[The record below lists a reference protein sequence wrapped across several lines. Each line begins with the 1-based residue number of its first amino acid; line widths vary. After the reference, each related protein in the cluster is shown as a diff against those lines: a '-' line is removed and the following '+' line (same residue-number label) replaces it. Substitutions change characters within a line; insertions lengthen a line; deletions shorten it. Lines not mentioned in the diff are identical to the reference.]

1 MIKINIYYRDE
12 NKQEEVWKQ
21 SIEYLK
27 EHFTEEELF
36 CLEGADP
43 ANT

>member
-1 MIKINIYYRDE
+1 MAVNFRDE
-12 NKQEEVWKQ
+12 KKQEEVWKQ
-21 SIEYLK
+21 SMEYLK
-27 EHFTEEELF
+27 DHFTEEKVY